1 MLATRYRLN
10 RNPYFH
16 LHPLHTLL
24 SLVGTL
30 IGFALLAWFLV
41 VPAR

>member
-16 LHPLHTLL
+16 FRPLHTLF

-30 IGFALLAWFLV
+30 ALLGLLAWFLV